1 MPPPSKNVSSPNT
14 LTRRRT
20 MKKSL
25 LVYLMCL
32 VLLLTTVIAVGCQK
46 NDPTAVTITAENGLS
61 EIEAGKTLQLSAA
74 VTPSNASQDV
84 TWTSSNAAIATVDQT
99 GKVTAVAQGNVTITA
114 TSVADGTVK
123 GTFALVVKPASGGGT
138 ETKPTM
144 RITVPGNANEIT
156 IGGTLQLTAQILPST
171 TSQEVTWASSDDAK
185 ATVDSTGK
193 VTAVAEGLVTITA
206 TSKAVADLSK
216 SVELTV
222 TKPDASF
229 EEMAFATH
237 AEYMAAAKD
246 TKLKVKG
253 IVTYLSP
260 EKDGKVNYYIQN
272 GVDGFYIY
280 NQDNAVYPVELG
292 KVYAVGGLKGYSNGI
307 NEIKSV
313 EYFKALQENIVAE
326 TTDLSSKDPSSLEEM
341 KVFHG
346 SKVTGTA
353 VVTAVPNPGNK
364 AYSVDV
370 KINNYS
376 TTLRIDP
383 ANMTAD
389 EYAKINTKLSSA
401 LAGTNI
407 QFTGVMSAFG
417 YGTPKPQIQIM
428 LSGELIIAEATSQQK
443 VDTVKTSL
451 TVPAFVDTNTNSIAL
466 ATSSEA
472 FDDVVISWSSDN
484 TAIIANDGTVTHAA
498 QDTLV
503 TLTATVSH
511 KTETTATAQRAFKVN
526 VAGTEFNGTAFVT
539 LNFEDQE
546 IIDAGVS
553 QYGISN
559 FKSGYTLKDADKN
572 PTKEANTVTIAG
584 KQWLLWNTLIA
595 GDNSDHKNGTLAGRS
610 KAGKDQENTAR
621 IELLEKGEFNYVQ
634 FKAAVY
640 NQQQLGISIGI
651 EYMMD
656 GATDWTDLGIVAAV
670 NSYELQTF
678 RFQLPQGI
686 KNVAIYVVANS
697 GNTVNIDDIELGK

>member
-1 MPPPSKNVSSPNT
+1 
-14 LTRRRT
+14 

-229 EEMAFATH
+229 EEMEFSTY
-237 AEYMAAAKD
+237 EQYAAAAD
-246 TKLKVKG
+246 GAKVKIKG
-253 IVTYLSP
+253 VVTAITSTGSKGTSYYVQNGT
-260 EKDGKVNYYIQN
+260 EGYYIYQQN
-272 GVDGFYIY
+272 
-280 NQDNAVYPVELG
+280 ATTYPVEVG
-292 KVYAVGGLKGYSNGI
+292 STYAIGGSKTLYNGQY
-307 NEIKSV
+307 EIKNV
-313 EYFKALQENIVAE
+313 EYCQKLQETVTADTVEFERQDLASVAE
-326 TTDLSSKDPSSLEEM
+326 MNKLQGVKFSATATIFEKPTVNAAKKYSVKIKIGSKD
-341 KVFHG
+341 
-346 SKVTGTA
+346 A
-353 VVTAVPNPGNK
+353 
-364 AYSVDV
+364 
-370 KINNYS
+370 
-376 TTLRIDP
+376 TLNIDP
-383 ANMTAD
+383 AVLSTD
-389 EYAKINTKLSSA
+389 EFSAINAKLDKSIKDVQ
-401 LAGTNI
+401 I
-407 QFTGVMSAFG
+407 QFNGILTASFN
-417 YGTPKPQIQIM
+417 K
-428 LSGELIIAEATSQQK
+428 SGEVSVTFVITQAEGFEVAEATAQQK
-443 VDTVKTSL
+443 VSYVKDTLLITTFVNKDIMQL
-451 TVPAFVDTNTNSIAL
+451 TLPAASDL
-466 ATSSEA
+466 

-484 TAIIANDGTVTHAA
+484 TAIIANDGKITHAA

-559 FKSGYTLKDADKN
+559 FKSEYTLKDADKN

>member
-1 MPPPSKNVSSPNT
+1 
-14 LTRRRT
+14 

-25 LVYLMCL
+25 LVYFMCL

-74 VTPSNASQDV
+74 VTPSNASQEV
-84 TWTSSNAAIATVDQT
+84 TWTSSSDSIATVDPT

-114 TSVADGTVK
+114 ASAVDNTVK
-123 GTFALVVKPASGGGT
+123 GTFALVIKPSSGGGT

-144 RITVPGNANEIT
+144 RITVPGNAKEIQ
-156 IGGTLQLTAQILPST
+156 IGATLQLTAQILPST
-171 TSQEVTWASSDDAK
+171 TSQEVIWASSDDAK
-185 ATVDSTGK
+185 ATVDQTGK
-193 VTAVAEGLVTITA
+193 VTAVAEGTVTITA

-229 EEMAFATH
+229 EDMAFATH

-292 KVYAVGGLKGYSNGI
+292 KVYAVGGMKAYKNGI
-307 NEIKSV
+307 NELVSI
-313 EYFKALQENIVAE
+313 EYFKSLQENISAE

-417 YGTPKPQIQIM
+417 YGTPKTQIQIM
-428 LSGELIIAEATSQQK
+428 LSGELVIAEATPQQK

-466 ATSSEA
+466 ATSSDA
-472 FDDVVISWSSDN
+472 FDDVTISWSSDN
-484 TAIIANDGTVTHAA
+484 TAIVANDGTVTHVA

-526 VAGTEFNGTAFVT
+526 VAGTEFNGTALVT
-539 LNFEDQE
+539 LNFEEQE
-546 IIDAGVS
+546 SIDAGLNS
-553 QYGISN
+553 AQGNTSK
-559 FKSGYTLKDADKN
+559 FKSGYLLKTDGVI
-572 PTKEANTVTIAG
+572 TKEANTVTVAG

-595 GDNSDHKNGTLAGRS
+595 GDGSDHKNGTLAGRS

-640 NQQQLGISIGI
+640 NQQQLGISFGI
-651 EYMMD
+651 EYMVD
-656 GATDWTDLGIVAAV
+656 GATEWTDLGVVAAV

>member
-1 MPPPSKNVSSPNT
+1 
-14 LTRRRT
+14 
-20 MKKSL
+20 
-25 LVYLMCL
+25 
-32 VLLLTTVIAVGCQK
+32 
-46 NDPTAVTITAENGLS
+46 
-61 EIEAGKTLQLSAA
+61 
-74 VTPSNASQDV
+74 
-84 TWTSSNAAIATVDQT
+84 
-99 GKVTAVAQGNVTITA
+99 
-114 TSVADGTVK
+114 
-123 GTFALVVKPASGGGT
+123 
-138 ETKPTM
+138 M

-229 EEMAFATH
+229 EDMAFATH

-292 KVYAVGGLKGYSNGI
+292 KVYAVGGMKAYKNGI
-307 NEIKSV
+307 NELVSI
-313 EYFKALQENIVAE
+313 EYFKSLQENISAE

-341 KVFHG
+341 KIFHG

-389 EYAKINTKLSSA
+389 EYTKINTKLSSA

-417 YGTPKPQIQIM
+417 YGTPKTQIQIM
-428 LSGELIIAEATSQQK
+428 LSNELVIAEATPQQK

-466 ATSSEA
+466 ATSSDA
-472 FDDVVISWSSDN
+472 FDDVTVSWSSDN
-484 TAIIANDGTVTHAA
+484 TSIVANDGTVTHAA

-511 KTETTATAQRAFKVN
+511 KTETTATAQRVFKVN
-526 VAGTEFNGTAFVT
+526 VAGTAFNGTALVT

-572 PTKEANTVTIAG
+572 PTKEANTVNVAG

-610 KAGKDQENTAR
+610 KAGKDQESTAR

-640 NQQQLGISIGI
+640 NQQQLGISFGI
-651 EYMMD
+651 EYMLD
-656 GATDWTDLGIVAAV
+656 ETTGWTDLGIVAAV

-678 RFQLPQGI
+678 RFQLTQGI